1 MGKYPRFWTSCSAEL
16 NISLRVSVDAVP
28 ESQCRRFDSCRSP
41 YIWLHI
47 LQLLPEV
54 FT

>member
-28 ESQCRRFDSCRSP
+28 ESQCLYMVAFFVTSP
-41 YIWLHI
+41 AQSALKMC
-47 LQLLPEV
+47 
-54 FT
+54 